1 MKHVN
6 NIRMEFGDGL
16 SCTFQEWENLV
27 LNGDLPEG
35 WTYQDAESIDDTIS
49 DALKELYGEPTII
62 ESEVQN
68 DNIK

>member
-1 MKHVN
+1 MD
-6 NIRMEFGDGL
+6 FGEGL
-16 SCTFQEWENLV
+16 TCTFEEWEGLV

-49 DALKELYGEPTII
+49 NALKELYGEPTI

-68 DNIK
+68 DNIN

>member
-16 SCTFQEWENLV
+16 TCTFQEWENLV

-35 WTYQDAESIDDTIS
+35 WTYQDAERIDDTIS
-49 DALKELYGEPTII
+49 SALKELYSEPSIN
-62 ESEVQN
+62 EE
-68 DNIK
+68 DK

>member
-1 MKHVN
+1 MRHIN

-16 SCTFQEWENLV
+16 TCTFQEWENLV

-49 DALKELYGEPTII
+49 NALKELYSEPTIN
-62 ESEVQN
+62 EGE
-68 DNIK
+68 K